1 MASSSVQ
8 SVCWCL
14 HHIVHGFF
22 CKQTC
27 MKLFLT
33 IFRKKCTPKKQ
44 FQKKG
49 MHDKMLVESKTLP
62 LVCRFSV
69 VLMLLLFW
77 CTISWFLMLISL
89 VHNFLCMDVL
99 LKTYFL
105 YFLSL
110 PLWLCYRI
118 WKEPT
123 APSSDETKREN
134 ETMKSKFLGLA
145 RYTHSSL
152 QETRSTF

>member
-44 FQKKG
+44 FQRKG

-110 PLWLCYRI
+110 LLWLCYRI